1 MAVKYKT
8 EKEDWSVTHLRL
20 PIQHQS
26 QPPTEHR
33 EIGEA
38 LVFPVRSDHVVDP

>member
-1 MAVKYKT
+1 MSRWQEISTGVKFLMCNIK
-8 EKEDWSVTHLRL
+8 RL
-20 PIQHQS
+20 ADAQV
-26 QPPTEHR
+26 HR

>member
-1 MAVKYKT
+1 MSRWGAMTYDDQKVF
-8 EKEDWSVTHLRL
+8 DDIFPDGV
-20 PIQHQS
+20 
-26 QPPTEHR
+26 EHR

>member
-1 MAVKYKT
+1 MLAAVDGRDEINT
-8 EKEDWSVTHLRL
+8 DEDL
-20 PIQHQS
+20 HQ
-26 QPPTEHR
+26 